1 MDRNKVGS
9 YQYGCCH
16 GDHVFVYQYYSVH
29 YSRSNLVKRKLILN
43 FFGNKLISRKRFI
56 KLEYL

>member
-1 MDRNKVGS
+1 MDHNKVGS

-29 YSRSNLVKRKLILN
+29 YSRSNLVKSN
-43 FFGNKLISRKRFI
+43 SKRN
-56 KLEYL
+56 